1 MKPALILV
9 SLLAA
14 GPVHGEARRAAH
26 RSVTMFHIPVAAA
39 LFAVSLRLAGA
50 LPPPKVRKDLKD
62 PGPAKAVV
70 LHQSGRDTPAKRL
83 E

>member
-1 MKPALILV
+1 
-9 SLLAA
+9 
-14 GPVHGEARRAAH
+14 
-26 RSVTMFHIPVAAA
+26 MFHIPVAAA

>member
-1 MKPALILV
+1 MDAQL
-9 SLLAA
+9 S
-14 GPVHGEARRAAH
+14 
-26 RSVTMFHIPVAAA
+26 F
-39 LFAVSLRLAGA
+39 
-50 LPPPKVRKDLKD
+50 DLED